1 MNKGK
6 PLIVALLVLAVLIV
20 ASLLVWRDPFEK
32 ASTPTYTDIFPAR
45 TEGSVDRIA
54 VTTREGA
61 ITAEKRGDRWW
72 VIEPREFPADD
83 GVIKAAAA
91 SLEKLA
97 IQGIASKK
105 QERQAEYGLG
115 KESLE
120 RIEVKTFAGGIEVLS
135 FAAGKRSPDGPG
147 SFIVLSKEPN
157 TVYVTSEMVPF
168 ILSRGVKEWRSKF
181 ILDLRREVIDRVQVV
196 NSKGT
201 FDLGRENG
209 DQWRK
214 RNAPSWPVDNT
225 RLGQVLDSFSR
236 LPWAE
241 VVDAPD
247 PAFDYGFKKPQ
258 ARVTAAAEGKEYVL
272 VFGKDV
278 VGASGNCWLKLDGDP
293 KVYQVRK
300 AILERFTRDFDYY
313 RGEAAKPE

>member
-6 PLIVALLVLAVLIV
+6 PLIIALLVLGVLIV

-32 ASTPTYTDIFPAR
+32 ASRPTYADILPAR
-45 TEGSVDRIA
+45 AEGSVDKIA

-61 ITAEKRGDRWW
+61 VTAEKRADHWW

-97 IQGIASKK
+97 IQGVASKK
-105 QERQAEYGLG
+105 LERQTEYGLG
-115 KESLE
+115 KDSIE
-120 RIEVKTFAGGIEVLS
+120 RIEVKTFAGGVEVLS
-135 FAAGKRSPDGPG
+135 FAAGKRSPDGQG
-147 SFIVLSKEPN
+147 SFIVLFKDPN

-181 ILDLRREVIDRVQVV
+181 ILDLRREAIVRILVV
-196 NSKGT
+196 NNKGT

-214 RNAPSWPVDNT
+214 KNAPPWLADNT
-225 RLGQVLDSFSR
+225 RFGQVLDSFSR
-236 LPWAE
+236 LPWSE

-258 ARVTAAAEGKEYVL
+258 ARVTAVAEGKDHIL

-278 VGASGNCWLKLDGDP
+278 EGASGNCWLKLDGDP

-300 AILERFTRDFDYY
+300 AILERFTRDFEYY